1 MMDNNKQLDPKVV
14 LITGAARRI
23 GATIARYFH
32 ARDYNVIVHYRTA
45 DTEAQNLLASLNAE
59 RPNSCWAWQADLGNL
74 EQLTTIHELIREHWG
89 RLDVLIHNASSFK
102 RTHLGQVTAADWE
115 ILWQSNVKGAYF
127 LTQELLPWLQASQ
140 QAAIVT
146 ITDIHAI
153 KPMRDYSVYCMTK
166 AALTM
171 MTLALAKEL
180 APNIRVNGV
189 APGIAALPE
198 NENSLQPQQEH
209 SLLQRIPLRRF
220 ATPQDI
226 AKAVWA
232 FVEEYPYVTG
242 QILAIDGGRSLNI

>member
-1 MMDNNKQLDPKVV
+1 MDNNKQLDSKVV

-32 ARDYNVIVHYRTA
+32 SRDYTVILHYRTA
-45 DTEAQNLLASLNAE
+45 HDEAQNLLALLNAE
-59 RPNSCWAWQADLGNL
+59 RPHSCWIWQADLGDL
-74 EQLTTIHELIREHWG
+74 EQLTTIHNLIREHCG
-89 RLDVLIHNASSFK
+89 RLDALVHNASSFK
-102 RTHLGQVTAADWE
+102 RTHIGQVTALDWE
-115 ILWQSNVKGAYF
+115 ALWLSNVKGAYF
-127 LTQELLPWLQASQ
+127 LTQELLPWLRASQ

-146 ITDIHAI
+146 ITDIHAA

-180 APNIRVNGV
+180 APHIRVNGV

-198 NENSLQPQQEH
+198 KENSLQFQQQQA
-209 SLLQRIPLRRF
+209 LLQRIPLRRF

-232 FVEEYPYVTG
+232 FVEEFPYVTG
-242 QILAIDGGRSLNI
+242 QIFAIDGGRSLNI